1 MTKKLLHSF
10 HGVVYFPMIYKILW
24 VIIIAGGFFLFLRW
38 FERKNIYFPTRM
50 IEITPKDIGLSYEDV
65 YFETKDGLKL
75 HGWFIP
81 SSSKKVLL
89 FFHGNGGNVSH
100 RIELISILH
109 DIGLNVFIFDYRG
122 YGKNPGITTEKGTT
136 LDALG
141 AYEYIRSTGTEPE
154 CIIFY
159 GRSLGANVA
168 ILLATM
174 VDAGI
179 LIAEGGFTSVMD
191 VGKDIYG
198 VRAPGFLIHNKYNA
212 LDKISKVTIP
222 KLIIHSRDD
231 ELIHIKHGKR
241 LYKEALEPKE
251 FFEIRGGHN
260 DGFFL
265 TGEEY
270 KTRIEE
276 FINKYSNCP

>member
-1 MTKKLLHSF
+1 
-10 HGVVYFPMIYKILW
+10 MIYKILW
-24 VIIIAGGFFLFLRW
+24 VIIIASGFFLFLRW
-38 FERKNIYFPTRM
+38 FERKNLYFPTRR
-50 IEITPKDIGLSYEDV
+50 IEITPKDIGLPYEDV

-168 ILLATM
+168 IPLAAM

-191 VGKDIYG
+191 AGKDIYG

-222 KLIIHSRDD
+222 KLIIHGRDD